1 MKQEKFTALEFLE
14 KLTDSVEDQIYL
26 NEDNIITLLMDSKN
40 LDFSEKEKKE
50 IHESLY
56 KIDML
61 RTMRDGLDWYHQ
73 KTARKIKND

>member
-50 IHESLY
+50 IHKNLY

-61 RTMRDGLDWYHQ
+61 RTMRDGLDWYQ
-73 KTARKIKND
+73 ESTRKLKND